1 VDKLD
6 WKEIGIRLKEQ
17 RKKSRLTNERLS
29 ELVGVSPS
37 FIGLIERAASGVSLE
52 NLYKLAQ
59 LYNCSLDYLITGKSD
74 AIHSNNTTKFTS
86 LMAALYD
93 YDDDEI
99 NTVIELAKLLR
110 GRVEVRQIQ
119 E

>member
-1 VDKLD
+1 MQTLD
-6 WKEIGIRLKEQ
+6 WKQIGVRLKEQ
-17 RKKSRLTNERLS
+17 RKKSRITNERLS

-37 FIGLIERAASGVSLE
+37 FIGLIERASSGVSLE

-59 LYNCSLDYLITGKSD
+59 LYSCSIDYLITGKID
-74 AIHSNNTTKFTS
+74 IPHSNNTAKFTH

-93 YDDDEI
+93 YNEEEI

-110 GRVEVRQIQ
+110 GKVEVRQV
-119 E
+119 